1 MRQSAE
7 YAETYDHFHFTH
19 KITEVQFREDL
30 AAYLVMA
37 ELESDCRGVWLK
49 GLCLQQLCC
58 MPFNSNTKTALDKLC
73 AYCSLIH
80 LCFRAHLRA
89 EVAKTL
95 IGS

>member
-37 ELESDCRGVWLK
+37 ELESDCRE
-49 GLCLQQLCC
+49 
-58 MPFNSNTKTALDKLC
+58 S
-73 AYCSLIH
+73 
-80 LCFRAHLRA
+80 
-89 EVAKTL
+89 
-95 IGS
+95 GSRVYACNN